1 MKTKIYKQYLFK
13 NLYRQWVNDNIGG
26 FKYWRE
32 AKNYIDNLEAK
43 NMSQSGSQ
51 TKRKRDATTGSTAT
65 VHYNWEKEF
74 ELWCDVTEVDRVSR
88 ESIKGFITTEL
99 LGKILEHNKD
109 PMTGLY
115 DYDGIA
121 QEVIDLVKK

>member
-1 MKTKIYKQYLFK
+1 MKLLDKKKTKEL
-13 NLYRQWVNDNIGG
+13 D
-26 FKYWRE
+26 
-32 AKNYIDNLEAK
+32 
-43 NMSQSGSQ
+43 
-51 TKRKRDATTGSTAT
+51 
-65 VHYNWEKEF
+65 WEKEF

-109 PMTGLY
+109 DMTGLY